1 MGAALKMA
9 LQKGYLEAEEAGA
22 KDFGLKDLICKDY
35 KIDDKSRKDQ
45 EEDDRKRRGG
55 GRDRNAYG
63 PTSSFTEKKGYKPT
77 VSRVNPRLRFLVLL
91 RDDGS

>member
-1 MGAALKMA
+1 MAAALSMA
-9 LQKGYLEAEEAGA
+9 LQKGYLDEED
-22 KDFGLKDLICKDY
+22 KKVVDFGLKDLKCKDY

-55 GRDRNAYG
+55 GRERGGAYGG

-77 VSRVNPRLRFLVLL
+77 VRIV
-91 RDDGS
+91 